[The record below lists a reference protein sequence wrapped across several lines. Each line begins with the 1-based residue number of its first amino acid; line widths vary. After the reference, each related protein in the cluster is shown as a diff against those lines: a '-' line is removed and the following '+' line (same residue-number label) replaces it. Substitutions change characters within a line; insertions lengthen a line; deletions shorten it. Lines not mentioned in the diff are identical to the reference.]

1 MAKTDLL
8 TGDVRALTLKIAAPS
23 VAAML
28 AASVCPLL
36 EALVLSGRDAS
47 LSAAVGAS
55 LALILLEQTVGFT
68 LGMGPTGLYL
78 GFAVGL
84 SSAAVLLIRRIRR
97 SVRKLRAGN

>member
-1 MAKTDLL
+1 MP
-8 TGDVRALTLKIAAPS
+8 I
-23 VAAML
+23 
-28 AASVCPLL
+28 
-36 EALVLSGRDAS
+36 ALVSCWL
-47 LSAAVGAS
+47 LNLPVGY
-55 LALILLEQTVGFT
+55 LLGFT